1 MEWDDQKLKVNI
13 SRADNDDLLDRITAF
28 RVGMEADAIDLIEQE
43 LHRRGVTTAQIA
55 EHREACERE
64 CVFDIDGSA
73 KMCSFCRK
81 PAVREGWGWF
91 KLFWLVP
98 LIPRRVRYCKK
109 H

>member
-1 MEWDDQKLKVNI
+1 MNWNEQKLKVNI

-28 RVGMEADAIDLIEQE
+28 RAGMESDAIELIEQE
-43 LHRRGVTTAQIA
+43 LHRRGVTAAQIA
-55 EHREACERE
+55 ERREACERN
-64 CVFDIDGSA
+64 CVFDSDGNA

-91 KLFWLVP
+91 KLMWLVP
-98 LIPRRVRYCKK
+98 LIPRRVRYCKN